1 VEQHAGPEEDPRPF
15 RNPLD
20 PRFGGGREG
29 ARQRVYRAFDVLSGS
44 PRRGQSCEWKEN
56 RGARVSCSCIFDVLA
71 CDADATIAGKLGTY
85 KKRKFL
91 KILIMEVAVDAKEA
105 QTREK
110 TIFSSGVLKA
120 YTGLIFV
127 LAF

>member
-1 VEQHAGPEEDPRPF
+1 
-15 RNPLD
+15 
-20 PRFGGGREG
+20 
-29 ARQRVYRAFDVLSGS
+29 
-44 PRRGQSCEWKEN
+44 
-56 RGARVSCSCIFDVLA
+56 VLA